1 MNDILLNE
9 IKDLDQNFSIKK
21 FLKNK
26 GIEIVLK
33 NNEMISIINYSDIFN
48 NLKTKIIINIS
59 ENVYNIDINQSSIS
73 FHFSFEYDELEKF
86 FYLLKKEKKEINLFS
101 NDCGIIIFSFLNQI
115 KDENVLYIYNNYDNN
130 ITEIN
135 YLTGF
140 DIVYSILLFSK
151 ILMYSNK
158 NIDLF
163 EETVKYFLN

>member
-1 MNDILLNE
+1 
-9 IKDLDQNFSIKK
+9 
-21 FLKNK
+21 
-26 GIEIVLK
+26 
-33 NNEMISIINYSDIFN
+33 MISIINYNDIFN